1 VPCLVGDRLLL
12 SDFGPYGIIFRNVRV
27 ITTVAMIWPS
37 FVVEESW
44 LLWDNTI
51 KVAIVMEAY
60 YVYVGYFCHGIL
72 YSSTSTQRSSYNLDT
87 RSYLRL
93 RYIKSHYVT

>member
-1 VPCLVGDRLLL
+1 
-12 SDFGPYGIIFRNVRV
+12 
-27 ITTVAMIWPS
+27 
-37 FVVEESW
+37 
-44 LLWDNTI
+44 
-51 KVAIVMEAY
+51 MEAY

-72 YSSTSTQRSSYNLDT
+72 YSSTSTQRSSYYNLDT